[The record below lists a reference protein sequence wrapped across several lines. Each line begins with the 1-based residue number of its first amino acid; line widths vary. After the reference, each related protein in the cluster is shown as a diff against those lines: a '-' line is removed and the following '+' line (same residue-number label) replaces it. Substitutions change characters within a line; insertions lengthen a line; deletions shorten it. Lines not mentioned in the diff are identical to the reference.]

1 MTINANYASTNS
13 YTTPISWGSSKADAS
28 QQATQATPNTYLT
41 PENSSTTSFMS
52 EFGFRVNE
60 QGIFDKDFNK
70 AANIPESYE
79 INIKSIQS
87 IAKELSKQ
95 DGELS
100 KLEMPEVINRYF
112 STLRSVEGEFALSSN
127 SFLSRNE
134 IPTLNQGFSTQ
145 NGEFEGIIKRIYA
158 DYAQLDK
165 AKTDNRLL
173 NPLGIDNKII
183 DFGFKSTITNTANN
197 DFIKPYLNK
206 NGDVSKSGLLMNFI
220 YEDIKG
226 ASGTDESAMSL
237 IYEDIKASTNTNVLF
252 FDAPSLNF
260 TDHQRFYEMLDN
272 EGVLKNF
279 INAQVSGGMSFDL
292 YLHTQG
298 INKQSVSDER
308 LLVAYQQYK
317 NSVKNANIEQFAKS
331 SSIFQLYTQ
340 VLLGQFNSIQSDY
353 STQSKSEVLALANE
367 MRSKSVDNFAL
378 TRQKQAS
385 RETIIKSYRSIM
397 ES

>member
-13 YTTPISWGSSKADAS
+13 YPTPISWASSKAETS
-28 QQATQATPNTYLT
+28 QQANQATPNTYLT

-79 INIKSIQS
+79 INIKSVQS
-87 IAKELSKQ
+87 IAKELSRQ

-100 KLEMPEVINRYF
+100 KLEIPEVINKYF
-112 STLRSVEGEFALSSN
+112 STLRSVEGEFATASN
-127 SFLSRNE
+127 SPLSRNE
-134 IPTLNQGFSTQ
+134 ITTLNQGFSTQ
-145 NGEFEGIIKRIYA
+145 SGEFEGIINRIYA

-165 AKTDNRLL
+165 ARTDNRIL

-183 DFGFKSTITNTANN
+183 DFNFKSTITNTADN

-206 NGDVSKSGLLMNFI
+206 NGEVSKSGLLMNFI

-226 ASGTDESAMSL
+226 ANSTDESAMSL

-272 EGVLKNF
+272 EGTLKNF

-340 VLLGQFNSIQSDY
+340 ILLGQFNSIQSDY
-353 STQSKSEVLALANE
+353 STQSKSEVLSLANE
-367 MRSKSVDNFAL
+367 MRSKSVDNFAVA
-378 TRQKQAS
+378 RQKQAS
-385 RETIIKSYRSIM
+385 RETIIKSYKSIM

>member
-13 YTTPISWGSSKADAS
+13 YPTPISWASSKAETS
-28 QQATQATPNTYLT
+28 QQANQATPNTYLT

-79 INIKSIQS
+79 INIKSVQS
-87 IAKELSKQ
+87 IAKELSRQ

-100 KLEMPEVINRYF
+100 KLEIPEVINKYF
-112 STLRSVEGEFALSSN
+112 STLRSVEGEFATASN
-127 SFLSRNE
+127 SPLSRNE
-134 IPTLNQGFSTQ
+134 ITTLNQGFSTQ
-145 NGEFEGIIKRIYA
+145 SGEFEGIINRIYA

-165 AKTDNRLL
+165 ARTDNRIL
-173 NPLGIDNKII
+173 NPLGLDNKII
-183 DFGFKSTITNTANN
+183 DFNFKSTITNTADN

-206 NGDVSKSGLLMNFI
+206 NGEVSKSGLLMNFI

-226 ASGTDESAMSL
+226 ANSTNESAMSL

-272 EGVLKNF
+272 EGTLKNF

-340 VLLGQFNSIQSDY
+340 ILLGQFNSIQSDY
-353 STQSKSEVLALANE
+353 STQSKSEVLSLANE
-367 MRSKSVDNFAL
+367 MRSKSVDNFAVA
-378 TRQKQAS
+378 RQKQAS